1 MKTFAA
7 LVFIAAV
14 AATAIALAR
23 LPTIADGRVMEAEI
37 LPAFRGQGV
46 VGLVCDREIPVGRDG
61 ARFSCTA
68 SLGRGTTQRLACSL
82 ARDGR
87 FSCNPA
93 SGVVREGRD
102 GITTTGDP
110 WGN

>member
-1 MKTFAA
+1 VKTFAA
-7 LVFIAAV
+7 LVFIAGV

-46 VGLVCDREIPVGRDG
+46 IGLACDRRIPVGRDG
-61 ARFSCTA
+61 ARFGCTA

-93 SGVVREGRD
+93 SGVVRDGHD

-110 WGN
+110 WDN